1 MTKIQI
7 HSLAYTPDKTAVV
20 AEVTKNSDDGPV
32 EHSFVYREN
41 AKCRGDVYN
50 AVEAAILEGSISI
63 AAPPPLLP
71 IEEPVL
77 TQDDYEL
84 AIQDL
89 LEKTARSRRYN
100 QGANAF
106 ATYVN
111 SSDPYWAA
119 EALAFV
125 KWRDAVWRYA
135 YTQLDAVSAGEI
147 APPALDV
154 FIASLPTPDWP
165 EAN

>member
-1 MTKIQI
+1 MQ
-7 HSLAYTPDKTAVV
+7 P
-20 AEVTKNSDDGPV
+20 
-32 EHSFVYREN
+32 R
-41 AKCRGDVYN
+41 
-50 AVEAAILEGSISI
+50 
-63 AAPPPLLP
+63 PPLLP